1 MEAAYRRIAV
11 AAKNIDTREHDIA
24 DSDDYFQYHGGMV
37 ATVRA
42 LTGTAPA
49 AYIGDS
55 TRPEAVRTRT
65 LHEETSRVFRARVV
79 NPRWMDAMRRHG
91 YKGAFE
97 LAATVDYLFG
107 YDATTGVVADWMYE
121 KLTADLRAGPGE
133 PRVPGGVQPVGAARH
148 RRTAAGGG
156 RPRHVGAPRGGH
168 AGRAAAGVP
177 GDRGRPRR
185 CLRSAQL
192 ARTVLVIGIG
202 AGDPEHLTLQAAA
215 AIGRAEVFFEIDK
228 GVPDLAGLRATL
240 LARHARPDHRVV
252 TAPEVPRDRDPADY
266 PAEVATWQAARA
278 DAYAAMIEAEL
289 PPGGVGAFLVWGDPA
304 LYDGTLRLLHG
315 VAPDLNVVS
324 IPGISSVQALA
335 AAHGLILNRVGE
347 PVLITTGRRLAE
359 RGMPADV
366 PDVVVMLDGRCAFA
380 GLPDTDLDIYWGAYL
395 GTPRQLLIAGDL
407 RAVAD
412 EIVERRAA
420 ARAAAGWIMDTYLLR
435 RRTLSS

>member
-1 MEAAYRRIAV
+1 M
-11 AAKNIDTREHDIA
+11 
-24 DSDDYFQYHGGMV
+24 
-37 ATVRA
+37 
-42 LTGTAPA
+42 
-49 AYIGDS
+49 
-55 TRPEAVRTRT
+55 
-65 LHEETSRVFRARVV
+65 
-79 NPRWMDAMRRHG
+79 
-91 YKGAFE
+91 
-97 LAATVDYLFG
+97 
-107 YDATTGVVADWMYE
+107 
-121 KLTADLRAGPGE
+121 
-133 PRVPGGVQPVGAARH
+133 
-148 RRTAAGGG
+148 
-156 RPRHVGAPRGGH
+156 
-168 AGRAAAGVP
+168 
-177 GDRGRPRR
+177 
-185 CLRSAQL
+185 
-192 ARTVLVIGIG
+192 IGIG

-215 AIGRAEVFFEIDK
+215 AIRRAEVFFEIDK
-228 GVPDLAGLRATL
+228 GVPDLAALRATL

-315 VAPDLNVVS
+315 VEVVS

-407 RAVAD
+407 SAVAD